1 MPLRELCSL
10 RGHEDRVWS
19 ADWHPRGDMI
29 ASCSGDR
36 TVRVWQRFDS
46 AGDSSWVLVAT
57 LSGDHQRTVRSVA
70 WSPDGKLLACASFDA
85 TVTIYAR
92 DGEGRFAVQA
102 TLEGHE
108 NEVKSVAWDNEGRL
122 LATCSRDKSAWVWER
137 SPEGEFEMAA
147 LLHGHQQ
154 DVKHVVW
161 HPLRQVLY
169 SASYDDTIREWQE
182 EAGNADEWVCT
193 TILSGHGS
201 TVWALAFEKF
211 PAHEDEDGTRDRG
224 NPRLVS
230 CSDDTTL
237 IVWQARGE
245 SEKTRKWHQACTLT
259 GYHSRAV
266 YSVDWSPTNCIA
278 SAGGDDRINVFVEE
292 SCGRGGGTT
301 SWVRCCTAEKAHTAD
316 VNCVRWNP
324 DFERH
329 SNVLLSC
336 GDDGLVKIWRFEP

>member
-10 RGHEDRVWS
+10 RGHEDRVWC
-19 ADWHPRGDMI
+19 ADWHPHGDMI

-36 TVRVWQRFDS
+36 TVRVWRRFDS

-70 WSPDGKLLACASFDA
+70 WSPDGQLLACGSFDA

-92 DGEGRFAVQA
+92 DEEGRFTALH

-108 NEVKSVAWDNEGRL
+108 NEVKGVAWDNEGRL

-137 SPEGEFEMAA
+137 SPDGEFEMAA

-161 HPLRQVLY
+161 HPLKQVLY
-169 SASYDDTIREWQE
+169 TASYDDTIREWRE
-182 EAGNADEWVCT
+182 EDGGADEWACT
-193 TILSGHGS
+193 AILAGHAS

-211 PAHEDEDGTRDRG
+211 PTMETEEDGARDRG

-237 IVWQARGE
+237 IIWQARGD
-245 SEKTRKWHQACTLT
+245 SERARKWQQACTLT

-266 YSVDWSPTNCIA
+266 YSVDWSPANCIA

-292 SCGRGGGTT
+292 GGARGGEPGGA
-301 SWVRCCTAEKAHTAD
+301 WARGCTAEK
-316 VNCVRWNP
+316 
-324 DFERH
+324 
-329 SNVLLSC
+329 
-336 GDDGLVKIWRFEP
+336 